1 MYIKVLIWLHVYFTY
16 IPSRYLMYDNLIR
29 INCFANYKLQNM
41 YICILDEINFDV
53 YKKSTLSVP
62 IQVYY

>member
-1 MYIKVLIWLHVYFTY
+1 MYIKVLIWLHVYFT
-16 IPSRYLMYDNLIR
+16 YLMYDNLIR
-29 INCFANYKLQNM
+29 INCFANYKLQSM
-41 YICILDEINFDV
+41 YICILDEINFDL